1 MSLVSVSVAVLQR
14 LPWYAAEAKRT
25 PSFVPRKYPL
35 AIQPPFEAVSNILY
49 LAALSCCTSPYSRR
63 RCFAALFEGKVHF
76 LVALLHMAS
85 QRASEQRDEQA
96 PKHFPLDEKNAVSF

>member
-1 MSLVSVSVAVLQR
+1 MSLVSVSIAVLPDSLVCFR
-14 LPWYAAEAKRT
+14 SKAHSL
-25 PSFVPRKYPL
+25 FLKYPL
-35 AIQPPFEAVSNILY
+35 AIPPPFEAVSNILY

>member
-1 MSLVSVSVAVLQR
+1 M
-14 LPWYAAEAKRT
+14 T
-25 PSFVPRKYPL
+25 PSVCCRSEAHSLLCSSQIHLPL
-35 AIQPPFEAVSNILY
+35 AIPPPLEAVSNILY